1 MATKA
6 SLKRLEFCNYKL
18 NLLLNI
24 TQAINDNLST
34 SELLKFFEKI
44 LRKELNIG
52 KVVIYSYNEKWD
64 CILTSGFDRNKIRNI
79 SVEND
84 LLYYKQITNLTTTLN
99 SALSYFD
106 VIIPVYHHDIPI
118 AFIIIGDID
127 EEREGISPTIKH
139 LHFIQTLTN
148 IVIVAIENKRFFK
161 KSLHQEK
168 MRRELELASKMQT
181 LLIPNDDELPHNDKL
196 FVSAYYLPHFEVGG
210 DYYDFIKLNKSEF
223 GFCIA
228 DVSGKGISAA
238 LLMSNFQANVRA
250 LFTSKRSLAS
260 IIDKLNA
267 TVIKSANCEKFV
279 TLFIGRYNSRTRELQ
294 YVNAGHNPPV
304 LYNGEK
310 KETRFLTSG
319 CVGLGM
325 FEEIPELTEGYLI
338 LSPNSKI
345 VCYTDGLVEME
356 NNKRVQF
363 GTDAIEELISS
374 DLQMDE
380 IIDNIIKRLNIY
392 KGENKYFDDIS
403 ILGIDFH

>member
-1 MATKA
+1 MAIKA
-6 SLKRLEFCNYKL
+6 SLKRLQFCNFKL

-34 SELLKFFEKI
+34 KELLDFFERI
-44 LRKELNIG
+44 LRKDLNIG
-52 KVVIYSYNEKWD
+52 KVVIYSYKEKWD
-64 CILTSGFDRNKIRNI
+64 CILASGFDCNKIRNI

-84 LLYYKQITNLTTTLN
+84 LLYYNQITSLTTTLN
-99 SALSYFD
+99 PDLSYFD
-106 VIIPVYHHDIPI
+106 VVIPVYNHDMPI
-118 AFIIIGDID
+118 AFVIIGDID

-148 IVIVAIENKRFFK
+148 VIIVAIENKHFFK
-161 KSLHQEK
+161 ESIRQEK
-168 MRRELELASKMQT
+168 INKELELASKMQT
-181 LLIPNDDELPHNDKL
+181 MLIPNSDELPHNDEL
-196 FVSAYYLPHFEVGG
+196 FVSAYYLPHHEVGG
-210 DYYDFIKLNKSEF
+210 DYYDFIKLNKNEY

-238 LLMSNFQANVRA
+238 LLMSNFQANMRA
-250 LFTSKRSLAS
+250 LFTSKKTLAS
-260 IIDKLNA
+260 IIEKLNE
-267 TVIKSANCEKFV
+267 TVIKSANCEKFI
-279 TLFIGRYNSRTRELQ
+279 TLFIARYNAKTRELQ

-325 FEEIPELTEGYLI
+325 FDEIPELTEGYML
-338 LSPNSKI
+338 LTSNSKI

-356 NNKRVQF
+356 NNKKVQF
-363 GTDAIEELISS
+363 GTKPIEDDISS
-374 DLQMDE
+374 NRQMDE

-392 KGENKYFDDIS
+392 KGENKFFDDIS